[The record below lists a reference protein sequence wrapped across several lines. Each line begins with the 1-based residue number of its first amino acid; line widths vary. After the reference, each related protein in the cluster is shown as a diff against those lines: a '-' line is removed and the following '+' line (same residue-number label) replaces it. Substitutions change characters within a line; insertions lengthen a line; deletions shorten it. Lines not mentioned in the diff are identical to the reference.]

1 MKSIPNV
8 FISATTSDLKEAR
21 RHVTDLVLQN
31 GGYPI
36 VEEGF
41 EAEANNV
48 SAKRTINLKL
58 RVADVVIHIAGL
70 HYGGVPSLLPAGQPR
85 QSWTQMEYNEARK
98 LGKRVLVCL
107 ADPKFYRGKPPT
119 EIGTKRDQRE
129 KALLQ
134 IQHYDALN
142 TGDGW
147 FYRFSTIGDLTQPVA
162 NFLKSLNSK
171 KAKTA
176 ASAKILYIGAQKGTG
191 GTKYLDFDLRGQ
203 LKALKKAIGSHGS
216 GKAISVFSMFDA
228 TPLEILAKIN
238 EVRPDILHISGAQE
252 AGCIKLHD
260 TKGCLVPFDA
270 ENLADLISDSND
282 GTLRLVV
289 LDTCY
294 SMQQAKRLTSRG
306 VPYAIGIYDSIAD
319 EVSTEFYA
327 CFYNSIASG
336 KDLHLSVNTAS
347 KLILG
352 HAKADREWLRGL
364 EKSVLEM
371 QFDPGVH
378 LPKISVAV
386 GLNASQERFP

>member
-21 RHVTDLVLQN
+21 RHVADLVLQS

-58 RVADVVIHIAGL
+58 RAADVVIHIAGL
-70 HYGGVPSLLPAGQPR
+70 HYGGEPAFLPAGQPR
-85 QSWTQMEYNEARK
+85 QSWTQMEYNEAQK

-107 ADPKFYRGKPPT
+107 ADLKFYRGKLPA
-119 EIGTKRDQRE
+119 EIGTKKDQRE
-129 KALLQ
+129 KVRLQ
-134 IQHYDALN
+134 KQHYESLIK
-142 TGDGW
+142 GDGW
-147 FYRFSTIGDLTQPVA
+147 HYKFTKIGDLTQPVA
-162 NFLKSLNSK
+162 NFLKSLNVK
-171 KAKTA
+171 KAKTV
-176 ASAKILYIGAQKGTG
+176 ASARILYIGAQKGTG

-203 LKALKKAIGSHGS
+203 LKALKKAIGSHAS
-216 GKAISVFSMFDA
+216 GKAISVFSLFDG

-238 EVRPDILHISGAQE
+238 QVRPDILHISGAQE

-260 TKGCLVPFDA
+260 SKGSLVSFDA

-294 SMQQAKRLTSRG
+294 SMQQAKRLTSSG

-319 EVSTEFYA
+319 EVSTEFYS

-336 KDLHLSVNTAS
+336 KDLQVSVNTAT

-352 HAKADREWLRGL
+352 HAKADRRWLGKL
-364 EKSVLEM
+364 EDVLEM
-371 QFDPGVH
+371 KFNATVH
-378 LPKISVAV
+378 LPKISAAA
-386 GLNASQERFP
+386 GLSASQEHFP